1 MLEEWFSE
9 IKGAVISKVQE
20 LIEQNETGEKDLDKF
35 LEEDL
40 EALRVAAVAQMPAL
54 DEESLKLKKKSGI
67 FLGTFEQVKKILNH
81 LLNNCCFETI
91 KVEKTGFGDRRV
103 RKSDRRNAGQNIFN
117 FINLFYDL
125 NNIYRNFLI

>member
-40 EALRVAAVAQMPAL
+40 DALRVAAVAQMLAL
-54 DEESLKLKKKSGI
+54 NEESLKLK
-67 FLGTFEQVKKILNH
+67 
-81 LLNNCCFETI
+81 
-91 KVEKTGFGDRRV
+91 
-103 RKSDRRNAGQNIFN
+103 NIRDFSRD
-117 FINLFYDL
+117 F
-125 NNIYRNFLI
+125 

>member
-40 EALRVAAVAQMPAL
+40 DALRVAAVAQMLVL
-54 DEESLKLKKKSGI
+54 DEESLKLK
-67 FLGTFEQVKKILNH
+67 
-81 LLNNCCFETI
+81 
-91 KVEKTGFGDRRV
+91 
-103 RKSDRRNAGQNIFN
+103 NIRDFSRD
-117 FINLFYDL
+117 FWTS
-125 NNIYRNFLI
+125 

>member
-40 EALRVAAVAQMPAL
+40 DALRVAAVAQMLAL
-54 DEESLKLKKKSGI
+54 DEESLKLK
-67 FLGTFEQVKKILNH
+67 
-81 LLNNCCFETI
+81 
-91 KVEKTGFGDRRV
+91 
-103 RKSDRRNAGQNIFN
+103 NIRDFS
-117 FINLFYDL
+117 
-125 NNIYRNFLI
+125 RNFWISKENFRASSE

>member
-40 EALRVAAVAQMPAL
+40 DALRVAAVAQMLAL
-54 DEESLKLKKKSGI
+54 DEESLKLK
-67 FLGTFEQVKKILNH
+67 
-81 LLNNCCFETI
+81 
-91 KVEKTGFGDRRV
+91 
-103 RKSDRRNAGQNIFN
+103 NIRDFSRD
-117 FINLFYDL
+117 F
-125 NNIYRNFLI
+125 

>member
-40 EALRVAAVAQMPAL
+40 DALRVAAVAQMLAL
-54 DEESLKLKKKSGI
+54 NEESLKLK
-67 FLGTFEQVKKILNH
+67 
-81 LLNNCCFETI
+81 
-91 KVEKTGFGDRRV
+91 
-103 RKSDRRNAGQNIFN
+103 NIRDFSRD
-117 FINLFYDL
+117 FWTS
-125 NNIYRNFLI
+125 

>member
-40 EALRVAAVAQMPAL
+40 DALRVAAVAQMLAL
-54 DEESLKLKKKSGI
+54 DEESLKLK
-67 FLGTFEQVKKILNH
+67 
-81 LLNNCCFETI
+81 
-91 KVEKTGFGDRRV
+91 
-103 RKSDRRNAGQNIFN
+103 NIRDFSRD
-117 FINLFYDL
+117 FWTS
-125 NNIYRNFLI
+125 